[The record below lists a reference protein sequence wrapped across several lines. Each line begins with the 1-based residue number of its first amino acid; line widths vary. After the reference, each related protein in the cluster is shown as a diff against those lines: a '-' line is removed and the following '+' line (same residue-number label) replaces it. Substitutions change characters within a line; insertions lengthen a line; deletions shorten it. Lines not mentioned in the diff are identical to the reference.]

1 MKYKYPNYEELSF
14 DEINTLSIDERYSK
28 VSVDDFAETPKS
40 WESINIR
47 KELFPNILKSEEFFQ
62 FCDYI
67 KNVRREGRQILWLTG
82 AHIVK
87 VGLSKIVIE
96 LAKKGFITAFAANGA
111 LAIHDV
117 EISLF
122 GKTSE
127 DVEKS
132 IKDGKFG
139 VTKETA
145 EFIND
150 AISTGAKQGY
160 GYGESIARALIKA
173 NPKYKDYSIIYNLF
187 VMGVPITIHTI
198 PGAEVIH
205 IHPDVDDKAVGET
218 SMRDFRRFCSFVS
231 KLEGGAVLGWG
242 SAVVMPE
249 IFLKALSIAR
259 NLGYKVENFRTAYFD
274 MYIHYRPMQNIV
286 LRPTT
291 GKGSYFVGHHEIM
304 MPLLAS
310 ILLGG

>member
-14 DEINTLSIDERYSK
+14 DEINTLSIYERYSK

-47 KELFPNILKSEEFFQ
+47 KELFPNILKSGEFFR

-127 DVEKS
+127 DVDKS

-145 EFIND
+145 EFINN
-150 AISTGAKQGY
+150 ATSSGAKQGY
-160 GYGESIARALIKA
+160 GYGESIARALIEA
-173 NPKYKDYSIIYNLF
+173 NPRYKDYSIIYNLF
-187 VMGVPITIHTI
+187 VMGVPVTIHTI

-231 KLEGGAVLGWG
+231 KLEGGAVVGWG

-286 LRPTT
+286 LRPTA
-291 GKGSYFVGHHEIM
+291 GKGSYFIGHHEIM

-310 ILLGG
+310 VLLGR

>member
-1 MKYKYPNYEELSF
+1 MKHRYPNYEELSF
-14 DEINTLSIDERYSK
+14 DGINTLSIYERYSK

-67 KNVRREGRQILWLTG
+67 KNVRREGKQILWLTG

-145 EFIND
+145 EFINN
-150 AISTGAKQGY
+150 AISNGAKQGY
-160 GYGESIARALIKA
+160 GYGESIARALIEA
-173 NPKYKDYSIIYNLF
+173 NPRYKDYSIIYNLF

-205 IHPDVDDKAVGET
+205 IHPDVDDRAVGET

-286 LRPTT
+286 LRPTA

>member
-249 IFLKALSIAR
+249 IFLKALSISR

-286 LRPTT
+286 LRPTA